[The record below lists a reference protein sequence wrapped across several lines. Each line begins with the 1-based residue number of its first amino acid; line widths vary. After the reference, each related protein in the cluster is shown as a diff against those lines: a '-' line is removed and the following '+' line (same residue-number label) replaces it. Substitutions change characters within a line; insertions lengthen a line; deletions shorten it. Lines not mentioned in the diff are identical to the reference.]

1 VTIANARCLASEGG
15 ATPSERLADYLDP
28 AEVGGAA
35 ALADASV
42 VILDARPGV
51 AGEELGV
58 AAAALERAGAFAR
71 VTAGRLIAVATRA
84 VLERAGVAS
93 EGRALEA
100 LAELLRA
107 FDAAHARSTRVRLR
121 DRELDFTER
130 AHVMGILNVT
140 PDSFYDRGRYRG
152 VDAARARAAE
162 MVELGA
168 STIDIGGQSY
178 AHWNPQIEAEEEAA
192 RVVPVVEALLRD
204 GIGVPLSIDTFKS
217 SVADAALAAGAH
229 LINDCSGLSDE
240 RLAGVVAR
248 YDAGLVVMHLKGKL
262 NVRDAAYPYDDA
274 LAEICGFLRERTD
287 AARAAGVARDAL
299 IVDPG
304 LEFGKE
310 PETDLEILERFGD
323 LRSLGYPIL
332 FAASRKSF
340 IGRIFDRPAK
350 ELLVPSLATAAV
362 GIAAGAGL
370 VRVHDVAETAQL
382 ARMLGAIRR
391 DGRRSLTIASAMP
404 RAETPEPAR
413 RSTSS

>member
-1 VTIANARCLASEGG
+1 MVANARCLASEGG
-15 ATPSERLADYLDP
+15 TSASERLAEYLD
-28 AEVGGAA
+28 AADAREAA
-35 ALADASV
+35 ARADASV
-42 VILDARPGV
+42 LILDARPGEPSD
-51 AGEELGV
+51 ALDA
-58 AAAALERAGAFAR
+58 AAAALYRAGAYAR
-71 VTAGRLIAVATRA
+71 VSEGRLVAVATRPSLA
-84 VLERAGVAS
+84 EALGASDERAG
-93 EGRALEA
+93 RA

-107 FDAAHARSTRVRLR
+107 FDAAHARPARVRLR
-121 DRELDFTER
+121 DRELDLGER

-140 PDSFYDRGRYRG
+140 PDSFYDRGRYSG

-178 AHWNPQIEAEEEAA
+178 AHWNPQIEAREEAA

-204 GIGVPLSIDTFKS
+204 HIGVPLSIDTFKS
-217 SVADAALAAGAH
+217 SVAEAALAAGAH
-229 LINDCSGLSDE
+229 LINDCSGLSDD

-248 YDAGLVVMHLKGKL
+248 YDAALVVMHLKGEL
-262 NVRDAAYPYDDA
+262 NVRAAAYPYDDA

-287 AARAAGVARDAL
+287 AAIAAGVARDSL

-370 VRVHDVAETAQL
+370 VRVHDVAETAEL

-391 DGRRSLTIASAMP
+391 DGRRSLAIAAVMP
-404 RAETPEPAR
+404 RAETPEPGR